1 MRQGHVYGRQG
12 APIATHLEVGAR
24 PAVEIRGV
32 QKTFLSAR
40 GAVHALTETSL
51 AVRQGEFISIVG
63 PSGCGKSTL
72 LSLVAGLDAPSTG
85 TVRIEGQEVRGPHE
99 SLGVVFQRDLLLD
112 WRTVMD
118 NVLLQLEM
126 RGQAPKAH
134 AAKARE
140 LLDMV
145 GLQGFHSRYPRELSG
160 GMRQRVAICRALVH
174 DPLLLLMD
182 EPFGALDAMSRDRLN
197 VDLNR
202 ICSETKKTV
211 IFITH
216 SISEAVFLGD
226 RVVVMSSRPGRVV
239 ADIAIEAPHPRDLS
253 FRETSEFAG
262 YVRQVRTIFEAEGV
276 L

>member
-1 MRQGHVYGRQG
+1 MASQLQ
-12 APIATHLEVGAR
+12 VGAR
-24 PAVEIRGV
+24 PAVEISGI
-32 QKTFLSAR
+32 QKTFLSTR
-40 GAVHALTETSL
+40 GSVQALTETSL
-51 AVRQGEFISIVG
+51 TIRQGEFVSIVG

-72 LSLVAGLDAPSTG
+72 LSLIAGLDAPSAG
-85 TVRIEGQEVRGPHE
+85 KVLIEGQEVRGPHE

-118 NVLLQLEM
+118 NVLLQVEM
-126 RGQAPKAH
+126 RGLKPKAH
-134 AAKARE
+134 AATARG

-145 GLQGFHSRYPRELSG
+145 GLQGFHGRYPRELSG

-174 DPLLLLMD
+174 NPLLLLMD
-182 EPFGALDAMSRDRLN
+182 EPFGALDAISRDRLN
-197 VDLNR
+197 VDLDR
-202 ICSETKKTV
+202 ICSENKKTV

-216 SISEAVFLGD
+216 SIGEAVFLGD

-239 ADIAIEAPHPRDLS
+239 ADINIEAPHPRDLS
-253 FRETSEFAG
+253 FRETSDFAG

>member
-1 MRQGHVYGRQG
+1 M
-12 APIATHLEVGAR
+12 ASHLEVGAR
-24 PAVEIRGV
+24 PAVEISAI

-40 GAVHALTETSL
+40 GAIEALSETSITI
-51 AVRQGEFISIVG
+51 RQGEFVSIVG

-72 LSLVAGLDAPSTG
+72 LSLIAGLDAPTAG
-85 TVRIEGQEVRGPHE
+85 KVLIEGQEVRGPHE

-112 WRTVMD
+112 WRTALD
-118 NVLLQLEM
+118 NVLLQIEM
-126 RGQAPKAH
+126 RGGVPKAH
-134 AAKARE
+134 AVTARQ

-145 GLQGFHSRYPRELSG
+145 GLQGFHGRYPRELSG

-174 DPLLLLMD
+174 NPLLLLMD

-202 ICSETKKTV
+202 ICSETRKTV

-216 SISEAVFLGD
+216 SIAEAVFLGD

-239 ADIAIEAPHPRDLS
+239 ADISIEAPHPRDLS

-262 YVRQVRTIFEAEGV
+262 YVRQVRNIFEAEGV

>member
-1 MRQGHVYGRQG
+1 MASPLQAGNH
-12 APIATHLEVGAR
+12 A
-24 PAVEIRGV
+24 AVQISGIE
-32 QKTFLSAR
+32 KTFLSAR
-40 GAVHALTETSL
+40 GAIHALAETSL
-51 AVRQGEFISIVG
+51 TIGQGEFVSIVG

-72 LSLVAGLDAPSTG
+72 LSLIAGLDAPSAG
-85 TVRIEGQEVRGPHE
+85 KILIEGQEVRGTHD

-118 NVLLQLEM
+118 NVLLQVEM
-126 RGQAPKAH
+126 RGLAPKAH
-134 AAKARE
+134 AATAKQ

-145 GLQGFHSRYPRELSG
+145 GLQEFHGRYPRELSG

-174 DPLLLLMD
+174 NPLLLLMD
-182 EPFGALDAMSRDRLN
+182 EPFGALDAISRDRLN
-197 VDLNR
+197 VDLGR

-216 SISEAVFLGD
+216 SIAEAVFLGD

-239 ADIAIEAPHPRDLS
+239 ADMNIEVPHPRDLS
-253 FRETSEFAG
+253 FRETSQFAG
-262 YVRQVRTIFEAEGV
+262 YVREVRQIFEAEGV

>member
-1 MRQGHVYGRQG
+1 MDLQ
-12 APIATHLEVGAR
+12 AR
-24 PAVEIRGV
+24 ARAAVEISAV

-40 GAVHALTETSL
+40 GAIHALTETSL
-51 AVRQGEFISIVG
+51 AIRPGQFVSIVG

-72 LSLVAGLDAPSTG
+72 LSLIAGLDAPTAG
-85 TVRIEGQEVRGPHE
+85 KILIEGQEVRGPHE

-118 NVLLQLEM
+118 NVLLQVEM
-126 RGQAPKAH
+126 RGLVPKVHAPT
-134 AAKARE
+134 ARE

-145 GLQGFHSRYPRELSG
+145 GLQGFHGRYPRELSG

-174 DPLLLLMD
+174 NPLLLLMD

-216 SISEAVFLGD
+216 SIAEAVFLGD

-239 ADIAIEAPHPRDLS
+239 ADIDIEAPHPRDLS
-253 FRETSEFAG
+253 FRESAEFVG

>member
-1 MRQGHVYGRQG
+1 MASDLQ
-12 APIATHLEVGAR
+12 VGACA
-24 PAVEIRGV
+24 AVEISGI

-40 GAVHALTETSL
+40 GSIRALTETSL
-51 AVRQGEFISIVG
+51 TIRPGQFVSIVG

-72 LSLVAGLDAPSTG
+72 LSLIAGLDAPSAG
-85 TVRIEGQEVRGPHE
+85 KILIEGQEVRGPHE

-118 NVLLQLEM
+118 NVLLQVEM
-126 RGQAPKAH
+126 RGLLPGAY
-134 AAKARE
+134 AATARE

-145 GLQGFHSRYPRELSG
+145 GLQEFHGRYPRELSG

-174 DPLLLLMD
+174 NPLLLLMD
-182 EPFGALDAMSRDRLN
+182 EPFGALDAISRDRLN
-197 VDLNR
+197 VDLDR

-216 SISEAVFLGD
+216 SIAEAVFLGD

-239 ADIAIEAPHPRDLS
+239 ADMNIEAPHPRDLS
-253 FRETSEFAG
+253 FRETPEFAG
-262 YVRQVRTIFEAEGV
+262 YVRQVRRIFEAEGI

>member
-1 MRQGHVYGRQG
+1 MASDLQ
-12 APIATHLEVGAR
+12 VGAR
-24 PAVEIRGV
+24 AAVEISGV

-40 GAVHALTETSL
+40 GAIQALTETSL
-51 AVRQGEFISIVG
+51 TIRQGQFVSIVG

-72 LSLVAGLDAPSTG
+72 LSLIAGLDAPSAG
-85 TVRIEGQEVRGPHE
+85 KVLIEGQDVHGPHE

-118 NVLLQLEM
+118 NVLLQVEM
-126 RGQAPKAH
+126 RGLVPKEH
-134 AAKARE
+134 ASTARE

-145 GLQGFHSRYPRELSG
+145 GLQGFHGRYPRELSG

-174 DPLLLLMD
+174 NPLLLLMD

-216 SISEAVFLGD
+216 SIAEAVFLGD

-239 ADIAIEAPHPRDLS
+239 ADINIEAPHPRDLS

>member
-1 MRQGHVYGRQG
+1 MDLQ
-12 APIATHLEVGAR
+12 AGAR
-24 PAVEIRGV
+24 AAVELSAV

-40 GAVHALTETSL
+40 GAIHALTQTSL
-51 AVRQGEFISIVG
+51 AIRPGQFVSIVG

-72 LSLVAGLDAPSTG
+72 LSLIAGLDAPSAG
-85 TVRIEGQEVRGPHE
+85 KILIEGQEVRGPHE

-118 NVLLQLEM
+118 NVLLQVEM
-126 RGQAPKAH
+126 RGLLPKAH
-134 AAKARE
+134 TTTARE

-145 GLQGFHSRYPRELSG
+145 GLQGFHGRYPRELSG

-174 DPLLLLMD
+174 NPLLLLMD

-216 SISEAVFLGD
+216 SIAEAVFLGD

-239 ADIAIEAPHPRDLS
+239 ADIDIEAPHPRDLS
-253 FRETSEFAG
+253 FRETPEFAG
-262 YVRQVRTIFEAEGV
+262 YVRRVRTIFEAEGV